1 MAPHRRGCQ
10 ARLAWSQLP
19 GHAHGGLHPVGTT
32 APLRGCSLPPGAGVS
47 WDFVSHLL
55 RHAEARR
62 DRTEEEQEEG
72 ITFFGEKV
80 HVSGLAPEGTT
91 LHSPTGMGC
100 WVLSGQ
106 AKLPAALLAIG
117 QAPEAMPR
125 KNPVRGQDWEA
136 KIRWERD
143 WQ

>member
-1 MAPHRRGCQ
+1 MPGSPRVVAAPWPCTRGSSSCGNNCPTQGLLPSSRGRSELGFYFTPPLACRGKEGQDGGRAGRRNN
-10 ARLAWSQLP
+10 
-19 GHAHGGLHPVGTT
+19 
-32 APLRGCSLPPGAGVS
+32 
-47 WDFVSHLL
+47 
-55 RHAEARR
+55 
-62 DRTEEEQEEG
+62 
-72 ITFFGEKV
+72 FFGEEV

-91 LHSPTGMGC
+91 LHTPTGTGC

-106 AKLPAALLAIG
+106 AKLPAALLAIR